1 LENPGVGKPQVGLW
15 KSHFVSEDGDRP
27 DFIDVADMDGDGDLD
42 VIASCKEPDR
52 IDWHERLDERG
63 LRWKEHEISFPEN
76 MGHSKAVKVRD
87 INLDGKL
94 RQSFLWLGKLF

>member
-76 MGHSKAVKVRD
+76 MGYSKAVKVRD